1 MSFMKNQYKGEFA
14 KNGAWTVCRFKGRA
28 QWKRGAGIF
37 QGGGGGSDTPMYTML
52 IRLVQLQCKS
62 THFEIQT

>member
-1 MSFMKNQYKGEFA
+1 MGLGQFA
-14 KNGAWTVCRFKGRA
+14 DL
-28 QWKRGAGIF
+28 RGGLNENEGLAF
-37 QGGGGGSDTPMYTML
+37 FRGGGGGDTPMYTML

>member
-1 MSFMKNQYKGEFA
+1 MGLGQFA
-14 KNGAWTVCRFKGRA
+14 DL
-28 QWKRGAGIF
+28 RGGLNENEGLAF
-37 QGGGGGSDTPMYTML
+37 FRGGGSDTPMYTML

>member
-1 MSFMKNQYKGEFA
+1 MK
-14 KNGAWTVCRFKGRA
+14 
-28 QWKRGAGIF
+28 KRGWYF
-37 QGGGGGSDTPMYTML
+37 SGGGGGGDTPMYTML